1 MSGNLD
7 SEQQVQEDQY
17 EFPYHYIPSF
27 EDGFS
32 QARHWWWGFRYLG
45 GIKVLFDMLSDMEF
59 ERLIDVGC
67 GDGRVLRELSEEYPS
82 VDMIGVDYSERAIE
96 LANALNPDLDFRTT
110 DIRTVDFE
118 SRFDIATAV
127 EVLEHIPPDDL
138 DSFVASIS
146 DTLVKDGS
154 FIATVPHSNTSVNP
168 KHYQHFSETKLRDT
182 LSPHFENV
190 ETIPIDARRKS
201 LSLLQKLIGGHG
213 NYFLITNPYLLS
225 LFFNVYKKFYLYTS
239 EQYCG
244 RLAAIC
250 HKQSA

>member
-1 MSGNLD
+1 MPENLD

-27 EDGFS
+27 EGGFS

-45 GIKVLFDMLSDMEF
+45 GIEVLFDTLSEMNF

-67 GDGRVLRELSEEYPS
+67 GDGRVLRELSEKYPEADL
-82 VDMIGVDYSERAIE
+82 VGVDYSERAIK
-96 LANALNPDLDFRTT
+96 LANVLNPDLDLRAAN
-110 DIRTVDFE
+110 IRTADFDA
-118 SRFDIATAV
+118 RFDVAAAV
-127 EVLEHIPPDDL
+127 EVLEHIPPDEL

-146 DTLVKDGS
+146 DVLVEDGS

-168 KHYQHFSETKLRDT
+168 KHYQHFSEMELRDI
-182 LSPHFENV
+182 LSPHFERV
-190 ETIPIDARRKS
+190 QVIPIDARRKS

-213 NYFLITNPYLLS
+213 NHFLITNSYLLS
-225 LFFNVYKKFYLYTS
+225 LFFQIYKKYYLYTS

-250 HKQSA
+250 HKQTS